1 MTNKNSSCSFAAE
14 ITKST
19 DSTTNIANNTK
30 NGTENKGTTKVKS
43 KIVFSTTLSLLLF
56 SALNPVIAHAD
67 ATDQYLKD
75 AAIQLGVANISPAK
89 AQHVQRHVQPR
100 QSSTRLASNNP
111 YAIKHQQK
119 LRENLARKHAR
130 LVRLKKL
137 EQVRLQRVN
146 KAKSQHKQQYNPGR
160 RTQRYKQNQ
169 HGNVWG
175 RVYQGFRFQN
185 YNRKPLVKRYINEY
199 SRSPAR
205 LERLSERASDYLF
218 AVVNELNR
226 RNMPTE
232 LALLPFVESA
242 YRNKAFSHAGAAGM
256 WQFIRST
263 GRMYG
268 LKQTGSY
275 DGRMD
280 SFEATRAALDYLQKL
295 NREFH
300 GDWFL
305 TLAAYNA
312 GENRVHRAIAENQ
325 RRGLRTDYWNLRLP
339 RETKQYVPRLLAF
352 KEIFRNP
359 RAFRVRLRG
368 IPNTHAL
375 AQIRV
380 NKPVN
385 LRKAAA
391 HAGLPADTLTT
402 LNPSYLHGITT
413 PRFSNRII
421 LPKQHAGRLTH
432 AIQRLPAAA
441 DVHYKRARY
450 AYSSP
455 KKRYKKRR
463 SRGKGRRYVTH
474 KVRRG
479 DNLYRIALKHG
490 TTVKKIKRLN
500 KMRSNKIWPG
510 KRLKIASSKRR
521 YSKRR
526 SS

>member
-1 MTNKNSSCSFAAE
+1 MTDNIRSSFTVADTTATTDTTT
-14 ITKST
+14 ITPK
-19 DSTTNIANNTK
+19 
-30 NGTENKGTTKVKS
+30 KVKS
-43 KIVFSTTLSLLLF
+43 NVVFSAAISLFLF
-56 SALNPVIAHAD
+56 SVLNPVIANAN
-67 ATDQYLKD
+67 TTEQYLKD
-75 AAIQLGVANISPAK
+75 AARQLGVSTVNTGTQ
-89 AQHVQRHVQPR
+89 QHVPRRYVQRAQQHAQQPR
-100 QSSTRLASNNP
+100 HRNTHRTSGRSNNP
-111 YAIKHQQK
+111 YILKQQQVQ
-119 LRENLARKHAR
+119 RQNLARKRAR
-130 LVRLKKL
+130 LHRLKQL
-137 EQVRLQRVN
+137 QRVRLQRQN
-146 KAKSQHKQQYNPGR
+146 KARSQYVQRPQKQQRQHQGR
-160 RTQRYKQNQ
+160 Q
-169 HGNVWG
+169 GNVWA
-175 RVYQGFRFQN
+175 RVYQGFRFKN
-185 YNRKPLVKRYINEY
+185 YNRNPLVKRYINQF
-199 SRSPAR
+199 SKNPAR
-205 LERLSERASDYLF
+205 IERLSERASKHLF
-218 AVVNELNR
+218 PIVNELNR
-226 RNMPTE
+226 RRMPTE

-242 YRNKAFSHAGAAGM
+242 YRNKTFSHAGAAGM
-256 WQFIRST
+256 WQFTRST

-295 NREFH
+295 NREFR

-325 RRGLRTDYWNLRLP
+325 RRGLRTDYWSLRLP

-391 HAGLPADTLTT
+391 SAGLPADTLTT

-441 DVHYKRARY
+441 DVHNKRARY

-455 KKRYKKRR
+455 RKRYKRKSRSRSKRR
-463 SRGKGRRYVTH
+463 GYITH

-500 KMRSNKIWPG
+500 KMRNNKIWPG
-510 KRLKIASSKRR
+510 RRLKIATNKRR
-521 YSKRR
+521 GKRR

>member
-1 MTNKNSSCSFAAE
+1 MTNKIRSF
-14 ITKST
+14 
-19 DSTTNIANNTK
+19 TTTASAKPN
-30 NGTENKGTTKVKS
+30 V
-43 KIVFSTTLSLLLF
+43 VFSAFLSFLLF
-56 SALNPVIAHAD
+56 SVLNPTIAQAD
-67 ATDQYLKD
+67 STHQDIKD
-75 AAIQLGVANISPAK
+75 AARLLGIPVTPNYRNRTH
-89 AQHVQRHVQPR
+89 AQQTQKPR
-100 QSSTRLASNNP
+100 QANKQPPASNRNH
-111 YAIKHQQK
+111 YAIKEQQK
-119 LRENLARKHAR
+119 HRANLARRQAR
-130 LVRLKKL
+130 LARLQQL
-137 EQVRLQRVN
+137 QRVRLQRQS
-146 KAKSQHKQQYNPGR
+146 KA
-160 RTQRYKQNQ
+160 RTQYKAYRPQHQQKYSQNQ
-169 HGNVWG
+169 QGNVWG
-175 RVYQGFRFQN
+175 RIYQGFRFQN
-185 YNRKPLVKRYINEY
+185 YNHKPLVKKYIGEF
-199 SRSPAR
+199 SRNPAR
-205 LERLSERASDYLF
+205 IERLSKRASTHMYSI
-218 AVVNELNR
+218 VNELKR

-242 YRNKAFSHAGAAGM
+242 FRNKAFSHAGAAGM
-256 WQFIRST
+256 WQFIPST
-263 GRMYG
+263 GRIYG

-295 NREFH
+295 NRQFR

-305 TLAAYNA
+305 SLAAYNA
-312 GENRVHRAIAENQ
+312 GEGRVSRAIAENQ
-325 RRGLRTDYWNLRLP
+325 RRGLKTDYWSLRLP
-339 RETKQYVPRLLAF
+339 RETRQYVPRLLAF

-359 RAFRVRLRG
+359 RAFRVRLPG
-368 IPNTHAL
+368 IPNTHGL

-391 HAGLPADTLTT
+391 SAGLPADTLTT

-421 LPKQHAGRLTH
+421 LPRQHAGRLTH
-432 AIQRLPAAA
+432 AIQRLPPAA

-455 KKRYKKRR
+455 KKRYKKKSRR
-463 SRGKGRRYVTH
+463 KGRGYITH

-510 KRLKIASSKRR
+510 KRLKIASGKR
-521 YSKRR
+521 YGKRR